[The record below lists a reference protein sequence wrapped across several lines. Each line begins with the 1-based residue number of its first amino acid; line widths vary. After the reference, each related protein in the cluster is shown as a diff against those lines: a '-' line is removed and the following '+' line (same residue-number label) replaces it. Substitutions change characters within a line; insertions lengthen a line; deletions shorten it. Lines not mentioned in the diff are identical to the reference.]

1 MLTRKMDYAALAT
14 AGGALGAIS
23 FGMSLYFMP
32 RSDLELKDYA
42 IPLSITAYIYIRNA
56 HRFTLDKDPPPSGDP
71 LPASS
76 SPPESLSAL
85 RRTCLSVLWRRGSG
99 NSSSSSS
106 FCLLTLSDCAQWS
119 GSHRASIM

>member
-1 MLTRKMDYAALAT
+1 MADLSQRWRMLTRKMDYAALAT
-14 AGGALGAIS
+14 AGALGAIS

-71 LPASS
+71 LPDSS

-85 RRTCLSVLWRRGSG
+85 RRTCLSVLGRVEAELIIIIIILP
-99 NSSSSSS
+99 
-106 FCLLTLSDCAQWS
+106 FDAL
-119 GSHRASIM
+119 